1 MSNDRRNRSGNDR
14 MPERPIYYSE
24 TDNDEYVDYDAKRP
38 GASRQ
43 GSRRP
48 DRRPEGRPYRED
60 VSGYERN
67 RPQFEPRDNRVRRE
81 RAPRPDE
88 RVRRPEPGYRDA
100 RSYRD
105 DRGYRDDR
113 RDGGRGGR
121 KKDRVRKKKNPF
133 KSFLITI
140 LVCALIILAAGLFFS
155 YSVTKKAYGMMKYE
169 SAGDFDKEALT
180 ADGVT
185 NILLIGNDSRLNGED
200 GRSDAMIL
208 VSISKTSGKILM
220 TSILRDVYVE
230 IPGHGSNRLNAA
242 YAFGGPELL
251 METIQHNFDIPV
263 NRYVLVNFEAF
274 AGVVDAVGGVD
285 IELTAEEIGWVNA
298 YLNEYNELTGH
309 EFGYNYLTQTE
320 PGVIHLNGPQALAY
334 SRNRY
339 VGTDFGRTER
349 QRKVMEEIIKKL
361 PGAVV
366 TNMDGL
372 MEGLCPNLTTNLTQ
386 SECYGL
392 VLRLPFILKYERV
405 SGSIP
410 LEGTWWDQNIDGMA
424 VLGIDFEANK
434 NYLHENLYVKPVK
447 EEGEE
452 PTEP

>member
-1 MSNDRRNRSGNDR
+1 MSNDRKNGSGRDR
-14 MPERPIYYSE
+14 MPERPIYYNE
-24 TDNDEYVDYDAKRP
+24 IDNDGYVDYDAKRP
-38 GASRQ
+38 GVSRQ

-48 DRRPEGRPYRED
+48 AGRPAGDYRED
-60 VSGYERN
+60 VRGYERN
-67 RPQFEPRDNRVRRE
+67 RPQFEPRDNRVRKSSR
-81 RAPRPDE
+81 PRPEESRRRTEPVYREE
-88 RVRRPEPGYRDA
+88 RD
-100 RSYRD
+100 
-105 DRGYRDDR
+105 YRDDR
-113 RDGGRGGR
+113 RRSGRDGR
-121 KKDRVRKKKNPF
+121 KNAAPRRKKKNPF

-140 LVCALIILAAGLFFS
+140 LVCVVIILAIGMGFS
-155 YSVTKKAYGMMKYE
+155 YAMTKKAYGMMKYE

-208 VSISKTSGKILM
+208 VSVSKTSGKILM

-263 NRYVLVNFEAF
+263 SRYVLVNFEAF

-285 IELTAEEIGWVNA
+285 IELTTEEIGWVNA

-361 PGAVV
+361 PRAVI

-372 MEGLCPNLTTNLTQ
+372 MEGLCPNLTTNLTMN
-386 SECYGL
+386 ECYGL

-434 NYLHENLYVKPVK
+434 NYLHENLYVKPEK
-447 EEGEE
+447 TTEEET
-452 PTEP
+452 TEP

>member
-24 TDNDEYVDYDAKRP
+24 NDDGYVDYDARRP

-43 GSRRP
+43 GGSRRP
-48 DRRPEGRPYRED
+48 NGRPADRTYRED
-60 VSGYERN
+60 VRGYERN
-67 RPQFEPRDNRVRRE
+67 RPQYEPRDNRVRPE
-81 RAPRPDE
+81 RRPRPE
-88 RVRRPEPGYRDA
+88 EARRRPEPRYREDP
-100 RSYRD
+100 Y
-105 DRGYRDDR
+105 DDR
-113 RDGGRGGR
+113 RGRGR
-121 KKDRVRKKKNPF
+121 KENRRRKKKNPF
-133 KSFLITI
+133 KSFLTTI
-140 LVCALIILAAGLFFS
+140 FVCALIILAIGLGFS
-155 YSVTKKAYGMMKYE
+155 YAMTKKAYGMMNYE
-169 SAGDFDKEALT
+169 SAGDLDKEALT

-220 TSILRDVYVE
+220 TSILRDTYVE
-230 IPGHGSNRLNAA
+230 IPGYGSNRLNAA

-251 METIQHNFDIPV
+251 METIEHNFDIPV

-285 IELTAEEIGWVNA
+285 IELTMEEIGWVNA

-309 EFGYNYLTQTE
+309 EFGYNYLTETE

-361 PGAVV
+361 PGALL

-372 MEGLCPNLTTNLTQ
+372 MEGLCPNLTTNLTMN
-386 SECYGL
+386 ECYGL
-392 VLRLPFILKYERV
+392 VLRLPFIIKYERV

-434 NYLHENLYVKPVK
+434 SYLYQNLYVKPDK
-447 EEGEE
+447 ETEE
-452 PTEP
+452 ETEQTES

>member
-1 MSNDRRNRSGNDR
+1 MSNDRKVRSDFER
-14 MPERPIYYSE
+14 MPEKPIYYNE
-24 TDNDEYVDYDAKRP
+24 IDNDGYVDYDAKRP
-38 GASRQ
+38 GSSRQ
-43 GSRRP
+43 GSRRSA
-48 DRRPEGRPYRED
+48 GRSADEYRED
-60 VSGYERN
+60 VRGYERN
-67 RPQFEPRDNRVRRE
+67 RPQYGPRDNRVRRDS
-81 RAPRPDE
+81 RPRPE
-88 RVRRPEPGYRDA
+88 EARRRPEPAHRDE
-100 RSYRD
+100 RD
-105 DRGYRDDR
+105 YRDDR
-113 RDGGRGGR
+113 RRSGRDTR
-121 KKDRVRKKKNPF
+121 KNSVPRRKKKNPF
-133 KSFLITI
+133 KSFLITV
-140 LVCALIILAAGLFFS
+140 LVCVLIILAIGMGFS
-155 YSVTKKAYGMMKYE
+155 YAMTKKAYGMLKYE

-230 IPGHGSNRLNAA
+230 IPGYGSNRLNAA

-263 NRYVLVNFEAF
+263 SRYILVNFEAF

-285 IELTAEEIGWVNA
+285 IELTVEEIGWVNA

-361 PGAVV
+361 PRAVI

-372 MEGLCPNLTTNLTQ
+372 MEGLCPNLTTNLTMN
-386 SECYGL
+386 ECYGL
-392 VLRLPFILKYERV
+392 VLRLPFMLKYERV

-434 NYLHENLYVKPVK
+434 NYLHENLYVKPEK
-447 EEGEE
+447 TTEEET
-452 PTEP
+452 TEP

>member
-1 MSNDRRNRSGNDR
+1 MSNERRNDSGRDR
-14 MPERPIYYSE
+14 MPERPIYY
-24 TDNDEYVDYDAKRP
+24 NDIENDGYVDYDAKRP
-38 GASRQ
+38 GTSGRGA
-43 GSRRP
+43 RRP
-48 DRRPEGRPYRED
+48 AGRPEGRTYRED
-60 VSGYERN
+60 VNGYERN
-67 RPQFEPRDNRVRRE
+67 RPQYGPVDNRVRRE
-81 RAPRPDE
+81 ARPRPEDK
-88 RVRRPEPGYRDA
+88 RRRPEPEYLDERD
-100 RSYRD
+100 
-105 DRGYRDDR
+105 YRDDR

-121 KKDRVRKKKNPF
+121 KNARKRKKKNPF
-133 KSFLITI
+133 KSFLITV
-140 LVCALIILAAGLFFS
+140 LVCALIILAAGLAITRS
-155 YSVTKKAYGMMKYE
+155 LTKKAYGMMKYE

-251 METIQHNFDIPV
+251 METIEHNFDIPV
-263 NRYVLVNFEAF
+263 SRYVLVNFEAF

-298 YLNEYNELTGH
+298 YLNEYNELTGR

-361 PGAVV
+361 PRAVI

-372 MEGLCPNLTTNLTQ
+372 MEGLCPNLTTNLTMN
-386 SECYGL
+386 ECYGL

-434 NYLHENLYVKPVK
+434 NYLHENLYVKPEK
-447 EEGEE
+447 EAGEE
-452 PTEP
+452 TTEP

>member
-1 MSNDRRNRSGNDR
+1 MSNDRKNGSGRDR
-14 MPERPIYYSE
+14 MPERPIYYNE
-24 TDNDEYVDYDAKRP
+24 IDNDGYVDYDAKRP
-38 GASRQ
+38 GVSRQ

-48 DRRPEGRPYRED
+48 AGRPAGDYRED
-60 VSGYERN
+60 VRGYERN
-67 RPQFEPRDNRVRRE
+67 RPQFEPRDNRVRKSSS
-81 RAPRPDE
+81 PRPE
-88 RVRRPEPGYRDA
+88 ESRRRPEPVYREE
-100 RSYRD
+100 RD
-105 DRGYRDDR
+105 YRDDR
-113 RDGGRGGR
+113 RRSGRDGR
-121 KKDRVRKKKNPF
+121 KNAAPRRKKKNPF

-140 LVCALIILAAGLFFS
+140 LVCVVIILAIGMGFS
-155 YSVTKKAYGMMKYE
+155 YAMTKKAYGMMKYE

-208 VSISKTSGKILM
+208 VSVSKTSGKILM

-263 NRYVLVNFEAF
+263 SRYVLVNFEAF

-285 IELTAEEIGWVNA
+285 IELTTEEIGWVNA

-361 PGAVV
+361 PGAVI

-372 MEGLCPNLTTNLTQ
+372 MEGLCPNLTTNLTMN
-386 SECYGL
+386 ECYGL
-392 VLRLPFILKYERV
+392 VLRLPFLLKYERV

-434 NYLHENLYVKPVK
+434 NYLHENLYVKPEK
-447 EEGEE
+447 ETEE
-452 PTEP
+452 ETTEP

>member
-1 MSNDRRNRSGNDR
+1 M
-14 MPERPIYYSE
+14 
-24 TDNDEYVDYDAKRP
+24 
-38 GASRQ
+38 
-43 GSRRP
+43 
-48 DRRPEGRPYRED
+48 
-60 VSGYERN
+60 
-67 RPQFEPRDNRVRRE
+67 
-81 RAPRPDE
+81 
-88 RVRRPEPGYRDA
+88 
-100 RSYRD
+100 
-105 DRGYRDDR
+105 
-113 RDGGRGGR
+113 
-121 KKDRVRKKKNPF
+121 
-133 KSFLITI
+133 L
-140 LVCALIILAAGLFFS
+140 
-155 YSVTKKAYGMMKYE
+155 KYE

-230 IPGHGSNRLNAA
+230 IPGYGSNRLNAA

-263 NRYVLVNFEAF
+263 SRYILVNFEAF

-285 IELTAEEIGWVNA
+285 IELTVEEIGWVNA

-361 PGAVV
+361 PRAVI

-372 MEGLCPNLTTNLTQ
+372 MEGLCPNLTTNLTMN
-386 SECYGL
+386 ECYGL
-392 VLRLPFILKYERV
+392 VLRLPFMLKYERV

-434 NYLHENLYVKPVK
+434 NYLHENLYVKPEK
-447 EEGEE
+447 TTEEET
-452 PTEP
+452 TEP

>member
-1 MSNDRRNRSGNDR
+1 MSNDRKTRSGNDR
-14 MPERPIYYSE
+14 MPERPIYYNE
-24 TDNDEYVDYDAKRP
+24 NDYDGYVDYDARRP
-38 GASRQ
+38 GPSRQ
-43 GSRRP
+43 GGSRRP
-48 DRRPEGRPYRED
+48 AGRTDGRMYRED
-60 VSGYERN
+60 VNGYERN
-67 RPQFEPRDNRVRRE
+67 RPQYEPVDNRVRRKV
-81 RAPRPDE
+81 PSRPEDVRRRPE
-88 RVRRPEPGYRDA
+88 DVRRRPEPRYREDA
-100 RSYRD
+100 Y
-105 DRGYRDDR
+105 DDR
-113 RDGGRGGR
+113 RRRGR
-121 KKDRVRKKKNPF
+121 KEKPRRKKRNPF
-133 KSFLITI
+133 KSFLVTI
-140 LVCALIILAAGLFFS
+140 FVCALIILAIGLGVS
-155 YSVTKKAYGMMKYE
+155 YAMTRKAYGMMKYE
-169 SAGDFDKEALT
+169 SAGDLDKKALS

-230 IPGHGSNRLNAA
+230 IPGFGSNRLNAA

-251 METIQHNFDIPV
+251 METIEKNFDIPV

-309 EFGYNYLTQTE
+309 EFGYNYLTETE

-361 PGAVV
+361 PAALL

-372 MEGLCPNLTTNLTQ
+372 MEGLCPNLTTNLTLN
-386 SECYGL
+386 ECYGL
-392 VLRLPFILKYERV
+392 VLRLPFIIKYERM

-434 NYLHENLYVKPVK
+434 SYLHDNLYVKPEK
-447 EEGEE
+447 EAPEE
-452 PTEP
+452 EAESDG

>member
-1 MSNDRRNRSGNDR
+1 MSNDRKVRSDFER
-14 MPERPIYYSE
+14 MPEKPIYYNE
-24 TDNDEYVDYDAKRP
+24 IDNDGYVDYDAKRP
-38 GASRQ
+38 GSSRQ
-43 GSRRP
+43 GSRRSA
-48 DRRPEGRPYRED
+48 GRSADEYRED
-60 VSGYERN
+60 VRGYERN
-67 RPQFEPRDNRVRRE
+67 RPQYGPRDNRVRRDS
-81 RAPRPDE
+81 RPRPE
-88 RVRRPEPGYRDA
+88 EARRRPEPAHRDE
-100 RSYRD
+100 RD
-105 DRGYRDDR
+105 YRDDR
-113 RDGGRGGR
+113 RRSGRDTR
-121 KKDRVRKKKNPF
+121 KNSVPRRKKKNPF
-133 KSFLITI
+133 KSFLITV
-140 LVCALIILAAGLFFS
+140 LVCVLIILAIGMGFS
-155 YSVTKKAYGMMKYE
+155 YAMTKKAYGMLKYE

-230 IPGHGSNRLNAA
+230 IPGYGSNRLNAA

-263 NRYVLVNFEAF
+263 SRYILVNFEAF

-285 IELTAEEIGWVNA
+285 IELTVEEIGWVNA

-349 QRKVMEEIIKKL
+349 QRKVMEEIIKRL
-361 PGAVV
+361 PRAVI

-372 MEGLCPNLTTNLTQ
+372 MEGLCPNLTTNLTMN
-386 SECYGL
+386 ECYGL
-392 VLRLPFILKYERV
+392 VLRLPFMLKYERV

-424 VLGIDFEANK
+424 VLGIDFD
-434 NYLHENLYVKPVK
+434 LHENLYVKPEK
-447 EEGEE
+447 TTEEET
-452 PTEP
+452 TEP

>member
-1 MSNDRRNRSGNDR
+1 
-14 MPERPIYYSE
+14 MPERPIYY
-24 TDNDEYVDYDAKRP
+24 NDADYDDYVDYDARRP
-38 GASRQ
+38 GASRR
-43 GSRRP
+43 GSTRR
-48 DRRPEGRPYRED
+48 DSGRTERSEYRED
-60 VSGYERN
+60 VRGYERN
-67 RPQFEPRDNRVRRE
+67 RPQYGQSPAVGRRPA
-81 RAPRPDE
+81 RPRPEGAGRRPSPEYRDDRAYRDE
-88 RVRRPEPGYRDA
+88 RP
-100 RSYRD
+100 YRD
-105 DRGYRDDR
+105 DRGGNGRSGR
-113 RDGGRGGR
+113 NGGGRDGR
-121 KKDRVRKKKNPF
+121 KNSRTRKKKNPF
-133 KSFLITI
+133 KSFLITV
-140 LVCALIILAAGLFFS
+140 LVCVLIVLAIGLGIS
-155 YSVTKKAYGMMKYE
+155 YSMTKKAYGMMHYE

-251 METIQHNFDIPV
+251 METIEKNFDIPV

-309 EFGYNYLTQTE
+309 EFGYNYLTETE

-361 PGAVV
+361 PGAVL

-372 MEGLCPNLTTNLTQ
+372 MEGLCPNLTTNLTLN
-386 SECYGL
+386 ECYGL
-392 VLRLPFILKYERV
+392 VLRVPFIFKYERV

-434 NYLHENLYVKPVK
+434 NYLHENLYVKPEK
-447 EEGEE
+447 EADEE
-452 PTEP
+452 TAEP

>member
-1 MSNDRRNRSGNDR
+1 
-14 MPERPIYYSE
+14 
-24 TDNDEYVDYDAKRP
+24 
-38 GASRQ
+38 
-43 GSRRP
+43 
-48 DRRPEGRPYRED
+48 
-60 VSGYERN
+60 
-67 RPQFEPRDNRVRRE
+67 
-81 RAPRPDE
+81 
-88 RVRRPEPGYRDA
+88 
-100 RSYRD
+100 
-105 DRGYRDDR
+105 
-113 RDGGRGGR
+113 
-121 KKDRVRKKKNPF
+121 
-133 KSFLITI
+133 
-140 LVCALIILAAGLFFS
+140 
-155 YSVTKKAYGMMKYE
+155 
-169 SAGDFDKEALT
+169 
-180 ADGVT
+180 
-185 NILLIGNDSRLNGED
+185 
-200 GRSDAMIL
+200 
-208 VSISKTSGKILM
+208 
-220 TSILRDVYVE
+220 
-230 IPGHGSNRLNAA
+230 
-242 YAFGGPELL
+242 

-372 MEGLCPNLTTNLTQ
+372 MEGLCHNLTTNLTRN
-386 SECYGL
+386 ECYGL

-452 PTEP
+452 STEP

>member
-1 MSNDRRNRSGNDR
+1 MSNDRKNRSGDR
-14 MPERPIYYSE
+14 MPERPIYYDE
-24 TDNDEYVDYDAKRP
+24 NDYVDYDARRP
-38 GASRQ
+38 GPSRKS

-48 DRRPEGRPYRED
+48 ENRPVRPEYRED
-60 VSGYERN
+60 MRRRPDSGY
-67 RPQFEPRDNRVRRE
+67 
-81 RAPRPDE
+81 RPDPGY
-88 RVRRPEPGYRDA
+88 RLDPAYRPEPGYRD
-100 RSYRD
+100 
-105 DRGYRDDR
+105 DR
-113 RDGGRGGR
+113 RGGKGGR
-121 KKDRVRKKKNPF
+121 KASRPRKKRNPF
-133 KSFLITI
+133 KSFLITVF
-140 LVCALIILAAGLFFS
+140 VCVLIVLIAGLGIS
-155 YSVTKKAYGMMKYE
+155 YSLTKKAYGMMKYE
-169 SAGDFDKEALT
+169 SVGDLDKEALT

-185 NILLIGNDSRLNGED
+185 NILLIGNDSRLDGED

-251 METIQHNFDIPV
+251 METIEHNFDIPV

-285 IELTAEEIGWVNA
+285 IELTMEEIGWVNA

-309 EFGYNYLTQTE
+309 EFGYNYLTNTE

-349 QRKVMEEIIKKL
+349 QRKVMDEIFKKL
-361 PGAVV
+361 PAAVL

-372 MEGLCPNLTTNLTQ
+372 MEGLCPNLTTNLTLN
-386 SECYGL
+386 ECYGL
-392 VLRLPFILKYERV
+392 VLRVPFIFKYERV

-434 NYLHENLYVKPVK
+434 NYLHENLYVKP
-447 EEGEE
+447 EQSE
-452 PTEP
+452 T